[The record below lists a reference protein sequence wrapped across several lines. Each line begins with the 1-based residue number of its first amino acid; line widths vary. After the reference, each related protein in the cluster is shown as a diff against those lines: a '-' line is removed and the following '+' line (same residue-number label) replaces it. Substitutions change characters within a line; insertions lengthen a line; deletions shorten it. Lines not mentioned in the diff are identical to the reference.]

1 MPRYFL
7 HLRYCRGPD
16 GLAVDE
22 EGNEVPQPTLRAHVE
37 AIARDLMRR
46 TRLGAIRDW
55 RHCTFEVKDEG
66 GQVVLILPF
75 SDVPTGR

>member
-1 MPRYFL
+1 
-7 HLRYCRGPD
+7 
-16 GLAVDE
+16 LAVDE
-22 EGNEVPQPTLRAHVE
+22 EGDEVPQPTLHAHVE
-37 AIARDLMRR
+37 ATACDLMRR

>member
-7 HLRYCRGPD
+7 HLRYGRGRD
-16 GLAVDE
+16 GFAVDE
-22 EGNEVPQPTLRAHVE
+22 EGEEVPQPTLRAHVE
-37 AIARDLMRR
+37 ATARDLMRR

>member
-1 MPRYFL
+1 VGGLMLF
-7 HLRYCRGPD
+7 GPS
-16 GLAVDE
+16 GLII
-22 EGNEVPQPTLRAHVE
+22 G
-37 AIARDLMRR
+37 LMRR
-46 TRLGAIRDW
+46 TRLGAVRDW

>member
-1 MPRYFL
+1 
-7 HLRYCRGPD
+7 
-16 GLAVDE
+16 
-22 EGNEVPQPTLRAHVE
+22 
-37 AIARDLMRR
+37 MRR

-75 SDVPTGR
+75 SEVPTGR